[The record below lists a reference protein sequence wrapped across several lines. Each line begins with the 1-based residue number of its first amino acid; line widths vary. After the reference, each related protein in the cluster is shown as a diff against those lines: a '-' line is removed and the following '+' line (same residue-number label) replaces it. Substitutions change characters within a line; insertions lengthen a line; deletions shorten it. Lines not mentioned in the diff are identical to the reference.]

1 MNALANSM
9 YTDYPVAIASILDA
23 LKTQPGDCLLTKI
36 ARYSDAISKLDK
48 LIPLMKIDA
57 DVASLKAINTAI
69 AIINLANMNFID
81 NAKRSTEKGAY
92 QAALDL
98 MQVVVAV
105 ALKKDELF
113 NKRHPFYFRNQSH

>member
-1 MNALANSM
+1 
-9 YTDYPVAIASILDA
+9 
-23 LKTQPGDCLLTKI
+23 
-36 ARYSDAISKLDK
+36 
-48 LIPLMKIDA
+48 MKIDA

-113 NKRHPFYFRNQSH
+113 SKRHPFYFRNQSH